1 MRLNSCRAR
10 KRRTALTRNIS
21 HVPGVPSWLWNLG
34 PLLPNLSYSILS
46 MSLAGTDGV
55 QHCHCESDSSPH
67 TKCLLMRCVTQI
79 AQVILLA
86 LTLSITLLRC
96 FVRLRIEARALTLSD
111 YLVWIGCLFTVAF
124 VVCQGIALNA
134 ARTHPLVDDTYTDSV
149 VYLKVC
155 LV

>member
-1 MRLNSCRAR
+1 VLYADRLCI
-10 KRRTALTRNIS
+10 K
-21 HVPGVPSWLWNLG
+21 
-34 PLLPNLSYSILS
+34 
-46 MSLAGTDGV
+46 
-55 QHCHCESDSSPH
+55 
-67 TKCLLMRCVTQI
+67 I

-86 LTLSITLLRC
+86 LALSITLLRC

-111 YLVWIGCLFTVAF
+111 YLVWVGCIFTTAF

-155 LV
+155 PARPIHPFRVKS

>member
-1 MRLNSCRAR
+1 MLYADRLCI
-10 KRRTALTRNIS
+10 K
-21 HVPGVPSWLWNLG
+21 
-34 PLLPNLSYSILS
+34 
-46 MSLAGTDGV
+46 
-55 QHCHCESDSSPH
+55 
-67 TKCLLMRCVTQI
+67 I

-111 YLVWIGCLFTVAF
+111 YLVWVGCVFTTAF

-149 VYLKVC
+149 VYLKVRPAR
-155 LV
+155 LTHLFSIES